1 MEWKGATLMAENNVS
16 KKDPLKYG
24 EFLLNQIS
32 TKNVTQSELA
42 KQLGQ
47 NRTELGR
54 YVRIG
59 KWSKK
64 LKEYIISNRNY
75 LRNTVIINA
84 AREFKD
90 ENDAFVYLQSVV
102 AQGQDGAL
110 DLTPIPNQH
119 MLKSLL
125 EENQKLKEDV
135 SSLQCTLA
143 SLTNQIDTLKEC
155 INQSVQHGWRSD
167 KKNSYIWNIP
177 LASLMQVKLLLT
189 KLINILKFKL
199 IELVLW
205 FSAVPITA
213 VFIEHCLKNF
223 SIERLP
229 YLSLVPVTYLALA
242 LAIAFDLLI
251 FSLLSQSRHLKFS
264 IFTAVMLISLNAAG
278 AYFISSKNSNESSFA
293 ESKKE
298 QDAIK
303 KEIDLLRSETAQK
316 RAEYLISKWP
326 NQINPNDCEE
336 KKMDCGNPY
345 TSRSK
350 RQFLEYLSS
359 NEMMNAKIAELKN
372 VREKSLSIPNTAP
385 NDIYWHIGYYITI
398 WVLLLITVWQTR
410 IVGSI

>member
-1 MEWKGATLMAENNVS
+1 MVKHNVS

-84 AREFKD
+84 AREFRD

-102 AQGQDGAL
+102 AQSQDAAL

-135 SSLQCTLA
+135 SLLQCTLA
-143 SLTNQIDTLKEC
+143 SLTSQIDTLKEC
-155 INQSVQHGWRSD
+155 INQSDLPEQQLD
-167 KKNSYIWNIP
+167 KKNSYFWNIP
-177 LASLMQVKLLLT
+177 LASVRQVKLILT
-189 KLINILKFKL
+189 KLISILKYKL
-199 IELVLW
+199 IKLVLW
-205 FSAVPITA
+205 FSAVPVTA
-213 VFIEHCLKNF
+213 VFIEHCLDNF
-223 SIERLP
+223 AIEHLP
-229 YLSLVPVTYLALA
+229 YLNLVPVTYLALA

-251 FSLLSQSRHLKFS
+251 FSLLSQNRHLKFS
-264 IFTAVMLISLNAAG
+264 IFTAIMLISLNAAG
-278 AYFISSKNSNESSFA
+278 AYFISSKNSNESSIA

-298 QDAIK
+298 QEALK

-336 KKMDCGNPY
+336 KKIACGNPY
-345 TSRSK
+345 SSRSK
-350 RQFLEYLSS
+350 RQFLEYFSS
-359 NEMMNAKIAELKN
+359 KEIMNAKIAELKN
-372 VREKSLSIPNTAP
+372 VRENSLSKPNATP

-398 WVLLLITVWQTR
+398 WVLLLITIWQTR